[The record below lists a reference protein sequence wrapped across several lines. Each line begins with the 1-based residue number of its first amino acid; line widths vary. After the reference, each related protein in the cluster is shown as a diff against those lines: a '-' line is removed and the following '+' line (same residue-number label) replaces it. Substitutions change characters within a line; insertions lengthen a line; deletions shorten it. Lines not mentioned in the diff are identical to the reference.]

1 VSRVSLVLAP
11 LRLISARLVRK
22 GCCANE
28 DDRKALQTTSTIRQR
43 LRTGTALGTKLNI
56 ESPGDRE
63 DALERI
69 FLTSCDKKWRIASFP
84 INNQTARGFPV
95 NSTWNAGERTYTGK
109 KVFNRTATI
118 GCTFIPRKAVAR
130 QCHLL
135 GRRKILHI
143 LHFSEWAIRGTQG
156 LAPKIPPG
164 IPPRSRVQWQPEA
177 AATGRAPQGPRP

>member
-1 VSRVSLVLAP
+1 MVLAP
-11 LRLISARLVRK
+11 LRLISARLVST

-28 DDRKALQTTSTIRQR
+28 DDRKALHTTSSVRQT
-43 LRTGTALGTKLNI
+43 LRTGIARGVELNI
-56 ESPGDRE
+56 ESPWDRE
-63 DALERI
+63 SAPERI
-69 FLTSCDKKWRIASFP
+69 LSTSCDKKWRIASFP
-84 INNQTARGFPV
+84 INNQTASGFPF
-95 NSTWNAGERTYTGK
+95 NSTWNARERTYKGK

-118 GCTFIPRKAVAR
+118 GCTFIPRKAVTR

-143 LHFSEWAIRGTQG
+143 LHFSDWALRGTQG

-177 AATGRAPQGPRP
+177 AATGRGPQTP